1 VLGNCSEGARLGYE
15 LKGGISRFNHEIK
28 QIGSIFMADAGFIRN
43 KAPITVVVLREKD

>member
-28 QIGSIFMADAGFIRN
+28 QIGSIFMTDAGFICN
-43 KAPITVVVLREKD
+43 KDPVTVVVPREKY